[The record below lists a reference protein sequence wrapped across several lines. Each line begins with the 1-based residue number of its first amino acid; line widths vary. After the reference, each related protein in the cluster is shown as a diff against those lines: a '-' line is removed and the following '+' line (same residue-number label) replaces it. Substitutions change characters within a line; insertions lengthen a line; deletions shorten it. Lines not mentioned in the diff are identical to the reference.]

1 MPKYCTVY
9 IPVAVYMQV
18 MICLSLLLSD
28 LCVQANYKRKVSMT
42 LQEGLAT
49 QPSSSTLTTA
59 TTNTMTAATDS
70 YSHADDST
78 LGPDSTFNTANSS
91 AETSDSQMVAR
102 KQRTVV
108 KLHVDIIS
116 DSFWEEHPDILGTE
130 SS

>member
-1 MPKYCTVY
+1 MR
-9 IPVAVYMQV
+9 
-18 MICLSLLLSD
+18 LSLLLSD
-28 LCVQANYKRKVSMT
+28 LCVQANYKSKVSMT

-49 QPSSSTLTTA
+49 QPSSSTVTTA

-78 LGPDSTFNTANSS
+78 LGADSTFDSS
-91 AETSDSQMVAR
+91 AETLDSQMVAR
-102 KQRTVV
+102 KQRIVV

>member
-1 MPKYCTVY
+1 MR
-9 IPVAVYMQV
+9 
-18 MICLSLLLSD
+18 LSLLLSD
-28 LCVQANYKRKVSMT
+28 LCVQVNYKSKVSMT
-42 LQEGLAT
+42 LQESLAT

-59 TTNTMTAATDS
+59 TTNTMTAA

-78 LGPDSTFNTANSS
+78 LGPDSTFDTANSS
-91 AETSDSQMVAR
+91 AETLDSQMVAR
-102 KQRTVV
+102 KQRIVV

>member
-1 MPKYCTVY
+1 M
-9 IPVAVYMQV
+9 MR
-18 MICLSLLLSD
+18 LSLLLSD
-28 LCVQANYKRKVSMT
+28 LCVQANYKSKVSMT

-78 LGPDSTFNTANSS
+78 LGPDSTFDSS
-91 AETSDSQMVAR
+91 AETLDSQMVAR
-102 KQRTVV
+102 KQRIVV

>member
-1 MPKYCTVY
+1 M
-9 IPVAVYMQV
+9 
-18 MICLSLLLSD
+18 CLSLLLSD
-28 LCVQANYKRKVSMT
+28 LCVQANYKSKVSMT

-59 TTNTMTAATDS
+59 TTNTMTAA

-78 LGPDSTFNTANSS
+78 LGPDSTFDSS
-91 AETSDSQMVAR
+91 AETLDSQMVAR
-102 KQRTVV
+102 KQRIVV

>member
-1 MPKYCTVY
+1 
-9 IPVAVYMQV
+9 
-18 MICLSLLLSD
+18 MICLSPLLSD

-49 QPSSSTLTTA
+49 RPSSSTLATA

-78 LGPDSTFNTANSS
+78 LGRDSTFNTANSS
-91 AETSDSQMVAR
+91 AETSDSQLVAR

-108 KLHVDIIS
+108 KLHVDIIN